1 MKNRYIYVLLVVY
14 AVIALLTII
23 FFDGTGDAGDSI
35 HHYQFAR
42 YAPLHIELFF
52 DHWAKPFFV
61 LLASPFAQLGF
72 VGIKIFNVIVTFF
85 SLFFTFKV
93 LQKLNVNNAIV
104 GAIFLM
110 FSPLCFVLTF
120 SGLTEPLFGLFLI
133 MSLYALLED
142 KGILASI
149 LISFLPF
156 IRSEGLI
163 FLGVF
168 GFYFLLKKQWKLIP
182 LLLVGHVAYM
192 FAGYFVYKDLLW
204 VFNKIPYAKLSSTYG
219 SGKLFHFVDQLQY
232 VIGIPIYILL
242 GLGILSVIYK
252 SIQRKVVL
260 EVQVIVFLG
269 FFAFFIAHSLFWYL
283 GIFNSM
289 GLNRVFIGVAPF
301 MAIIAVYGY
310 NLITEELTKNKKP
323 IRIALQSIILLLVLI
338 FPFTSSPSAID
349 WKRDLSLSQ
358 DQKSAVLVAEFLEDY
373 KSDKQKYFL
382 THPYLCEA
390 LDIDYFDKTINE
402 NLINYKWSMKPGD
415 LLIWD
420 AWFSVVEN
428 GVQKEELD
436 NTEDLEKLYDHSV
449 TDGHRT
455 IHYAVY
461 LKK

>member
-14 AVIALLTII
+14 AVTALLTII

-192 FAGYFVYKDLLW
+192 FTGYFVYKDLLW

-373 KSDKQKYFL
+373 KSDEQKYFL

>member
-35 HHYQFAR
+35 YHYQFAR

-192 FAGYFVYKDLLW
+192 FTGYFVYKDLLW

-338 FPFTSSPSAID
+338 FPFTSNPSAID

-373 KSDKQKYFL
+373 KSDEQKYFL

>member
-192 FAGYFVYKDLLW
+192 FTGYFVYKDLLW

-338 FPFTSSPSAID
+338 FPFTSNPSAID

-373 KSDKQKYFL
+373 KSDEQKYFL